1 MNVRSTT
8 SKKNTGVRPDI
19 EHMECDDEDTYKKI
33 FQTGD
38 TVAVFQFESPGM
50 HKLLID
56 AKPTQ
61 LSDLIALNACI
72 VRPDG
77 PYSGLPGYSAG
88 RKKLNTPIRV

>member
-1 MNVRSTT
+1 
-8 SKKNTGVRPDI
+8 
-19 EHMECDDEDTYKKI
+19 MECDDEDTYKKI

-61 LSDLIALNACI
+61 LSDLIALNALY
-72 VRPDG
+72 RPG
-77 PYSGLPGYSAG
+77 PMDLIPDFLDIRADA
-88 RKKLNTPIRV
+88 KKLNTPIRV